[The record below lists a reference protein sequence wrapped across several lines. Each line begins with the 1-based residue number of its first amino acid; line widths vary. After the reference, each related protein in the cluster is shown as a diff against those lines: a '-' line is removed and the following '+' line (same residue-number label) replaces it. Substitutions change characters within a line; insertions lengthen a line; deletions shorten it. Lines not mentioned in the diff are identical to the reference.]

1 MKINEVPVTKSGKTD
16 RKKLV
21 SMYTNETVTKSDSDF
36 CRKEEWEKERI
47 ISLLTRLAK
56 KYAKR
61 NISTLDN
68 MYDILTK
75 GYKKKYGRWRKY
87 IKGDF
92 ELYESADAGHFL
104 VEDNAREVYD
114 IISKVLNK

>member
-21 SMYTNETVTKSDSDF
+21 SMYANETVTKSDSDF

-75 GYKKKYGRWRKY
+75 GYKKSMADGENILREILNFTRLLMQDIFLWRIMPERFMILLVKY
-87 IKGDF
+87 
-92 ELYESADAGHFL
+92 
-104 VEDNAREVYD
+104 
-114 IISKVLNK
+114 